1 MAGKRTPEIIIFD
14 KEKEEKREG
23 KGKSRLSRLRGRGIT
38 KEKNDVEM
46 KIHSL
51 SMQKQRLE
59 TEGINMKEMRKD
71 IRSLNS
77 STLEGTSKKQSDI
90 DYIKS
95 LGGTG
100 PKPVVIPYPHY
111 LARLKKEKLKKK
123 KELEILELTG
133 SQVTSKKTKTR
144 RRASKTGFWRD
155 VPPKSLDGRIG
166 QFKGGALKLTSK
178 DIKSFK

>member
-14 KEKEEKREG
+14 KEKEEKREA
-23 KGKSRLSRLRGRGIT
+23 KGKSRLSRLRGRGAI
-38 KEKNDVEM
+38 KEKNDVEL

-51 SMQKQRLE
+51 SIQKQRLE

-77 STLEGTSKKQSDI
+77 STLEGATKKQSDI

-123 KELEILELTG
+123 KELEIVSLYCEL
-133 SQVTSKKTKTR
+133 SNQKN
-144 RRASKTGFWRD
+144 
-155 VPPKSLDGRIG
+155 
-166 QFKGGALKLTSK
+166 LKLK
-178 DIKSFK
+178 ANQ